1 MNGRKNLTIYLGIG
15 ISLFG
20 VALYDPLGLLFKG
33 AGLMVLGI
41 GLICLFFG
49 LFSFVL
55 FAHTDFDLA
64 ENYFDKGEFEKALI
78 IYQKLQKDTPGNLN
92 LVFRIIEI
100 QQELQHFDLIN
111 FYYGPNSLNW
121 LEIKKLLH

>member
-49 LFSFVL
+49 YRQMNE
-55 FAHTDFDLA
+55 A
-64 ENYFDKGEFEKALI
+64 EIINKAVESFEKNRRRL
-78 IYQKLQKDTPGNLN
+78 
-92 LVFRIIEI
+92 
-100 QQELQHFDLIN
+100 
-111 FYYGPNSLNW
+111 W
-121 LEIKKLLH
+121 